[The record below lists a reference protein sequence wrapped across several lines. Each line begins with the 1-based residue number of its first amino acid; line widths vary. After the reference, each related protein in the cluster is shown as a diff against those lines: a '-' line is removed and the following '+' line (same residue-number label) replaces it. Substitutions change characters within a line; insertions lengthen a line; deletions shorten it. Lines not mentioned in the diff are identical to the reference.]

1 VTGSVKRL
9 CYKKNQDV
17 KNAEIGEV
25 SMIEIL
31 VGLFVMFLLGPEE
44 SQKHREEI
52 VPMIFNDVS
61 ANSDSDVNEDADDHI
76 DF

>member
-1 VTGSVKRL
+1 L
-9 CYKKNQDV
+9 CYKKIQDM
-17 KNAEIGEV
+17 KNADIEED

-52 VPMIFNDVS
+52 VPMIINDES
-61 ANSDSDVNEDADDHI
+61 ANSDADEHI
-76 DF
+76 EF